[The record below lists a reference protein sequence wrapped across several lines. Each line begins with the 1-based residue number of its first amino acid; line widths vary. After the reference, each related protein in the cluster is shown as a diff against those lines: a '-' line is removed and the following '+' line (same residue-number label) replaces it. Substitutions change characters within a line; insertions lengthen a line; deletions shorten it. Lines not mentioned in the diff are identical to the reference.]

1 MALTDPST
9 AFTASPIASASLS
22 LMACSNML
30 RVFSSATLPFESASS
45 FSASS
50 TVLSSL
56 EDSTALTAFPSDAAW
71 VLYQAA
77 CLSSFDV
84 ASSRPALESAT
95 HPSYSGT
102 VVFNALAS
110 ASTVLA
116 SFTWSAV
123 TAEASAAFP
132 LTTAL

>member
-1 MALTDPST
+1 
-9 AFTASPIASASLS
+9 
-22 LMACSNML
+22 MACSNML

-56 EDSTALTAFPSDAAW
+56 EDSTALTAFDREPVR

-116 SFTWSAV
+116 SFTWSTV
-123 TAEASAAFP
+123 TAEASAAWP

>member
-1 MALTDPST
+1 
-9 AFTASPIASASLS
+9 
-22 LMACSNML
+22 MACSNML

-50 TVLSSL
+50 TALSSL

-84 ASSRPALESAT
+84 ASSKPALEPAK
-95 HPSYSGT
+95 HPSYSGA

-123 TAEASAAFP
+123 TAEASAAWP

>member
-1 MALTDPST
+1 M
-9 AFTASPIASASLS
+9 
-22 LMACSNML
+22 
-30 RVFSSATLPFESASS
+30 
-45 FSASS
+45 
-50 TVLSSL
+50 
-56 EDSTALTAFPSDAAW
+56 TAFPSDAAW

-84 ASSRPALESAT
+84 ASSKPALEPAK

-116 SFTWSAV
+116 SFTWSTV
-123 TAEASAAFP
+123 TAEASAAWP